1 MISSRGDTQHSTE
14 LSKTRR
20 PRVHLTYDLEV
31 NGAIREV
38 DLPFVVG
45 VLADLSG
52 ADLSSSDP
60 TKAQSTEG
68 DTMKVQLK
76 VHRRPINECAFETVD
91 AESFDRFLRRIQPTL
106 SVQFKGDDSNGNP
119 PELTFQKMDD
129 FFPDSIGEKLKPL
142 KDMKEKRKQL
152 TQLQHNCDLYG
163 DPCPTS

>member
-68 DTMKVQLK
+68 DTV
-76 VHRRPINECAFETVD
+76 
-91 AESFDRFLRRIQPTL
+91 
-106 SVQFKGDDSNGNP
+106 
-119 PELTFQKMDD
+119 
-129 FFPDSIGEKLKPL
+129 
-142 KDMKEKRKQL
+142 
-152 TQLQHNCDLYG
+152 
-163 DPCPTS
+163 